1 MGIEKNLADFLPSDV
16 EAVVASERNYAARYN
31 RQSEPRAILLAGQPG
46 AGKTVLSSMLNKLL
60 CGNVYFINADEY
72 RRFHPNYKELYARYG
87 SVSVQM
93 TSGFSGAV
101 TERLIHETSERGIHL
116 IIEGTGRTTDVP
128 HRTAELLVKKGY
140 RVELAVIAT
149 RPEHSLCST
158 LLRFYEMNER
168 GTIPRA
174 TAMEAHDY
182 VVRVLPDNLDILRDD
197 PVISGIT
204 IWDRTPTKIYD
215 SCGTAECPSE
225 VLRQYWNRPWSDE
238 ELQDMQRS
246 ILRLRHKEEAC
257 QLKQSPSIDE
267 LERRVQE
274 AAMGPG
280 FTFNTMM

>member
-1 MGIEKNLADFLPSDV
+1 MNI
-16 EAVVASERNYAARYN
+16 
-31 RQSEPRAILLAGQPG
+31 PRILLAAG
-46 AGKTVLSSMLNKLL
+46 ASGSGKTLITCGLL
-60 CGNVYFINADEY
+60 QALVNRKMKVASFKCGPDYIDTKHHAMAAGEESVNLDTYMASKAHV
-72 RRFHPNYKELYARYG
+72 RELYARYG
-87 SVSVQM
+87 SDSVQM

-274 AAMGPG
+274 AAIGPG
-280 FTFNTMM
+280 LTFNTMM